1 LQIDEIEKGQ
11 RCYKQAIDE
20 SDFPLG
26 SAHLEALLL
35 MLNEATNMKLA
46 TAACVRGLKELAN
59 ESA

>member
-1 LQIDEIEKGQ
+1 LQIDEIEKVQ

-26 SAHLEALLL
+26 SALLEALLL

-46 TAACVRGLKELAN
+46 QICDGSLCQGPKRIG
-59 ESA
+59 